1 MKSSLLILLLLLF
14 IFPTSI
20 CANPLIQDPSYILLE
35 RRLNDWPEWRLP
47 GPFNQTA
54 LQKDIVYPSWFNG
67 AWIVQSSDLNNPGN
81 TSLEY
86 EAKFKLNSFNEVVGD
101 RSFNAFSV
109 GKAVLGDKLLRV
121 QDDPKSPNRQMAT
134 FDEKR
139 FLETKVIGRNQSLK
153 NGSVF
158 FIDELALQI
167 FHTLDVSR
175 IKRVETLSKFHL
187 CKQPSSTFEDSSE
200 KKICGEQW
208 QAIYPGPGES
218 LGSKP
223 TKVSHYKLIFK
234 RSV

>member
-1 MKSSLLILLLLLF
+1 MKSFLLLILLLLF
-14 IFPTSI
+14 IFPPSI
-20 CANPLIQDPSYILLE
+20 SANPLYILLE
-35 RRLNDWPEWRLP
+35 KRLNDWPEWSLP

-67 AWIVQSSDLNNPGN
+67 AWIVQSLDLNNPGN

-134 FDEKR
+134 FDEQR

-158 FIDELALQI
+158 FVDELALQI
-167 FHTLDVSR
+167 FHALDVSR

-187 CKQPSSTFEDSSE
+187 CKQPSSTFEDFSE
-200 KKICGEQW
+200 KRICGEQW

-223 TKVSHYKLIFK
+223 TKTSHYKLILK
-234 RSV
+234 RSI

>member
-1 MKSSLLILLLLLF
+1 MKSFFLLVLLLFF

-20 CANPLIQDPSYILLE
+20 PANPLILDPSYILLE

-67 AWIVQSSDLNNPGN
+67 AWTVQSSDLSNPGN

-86 EAKFKLNSFNEVVGD
+86 EVKFKLNSFNEIVGD

-109 GKAVLGDKLLRV
+109 GKAVLGEKLLRV
-121 QDDPKSPNRQMAT
+121 QDDPKSPNRQMAA
-134 FDEKR
+134 FDEQK
-139 FLETKVIGRNQSLK
+139 FLETKIIGRNQSLK
-153 NGSVF
+153 NGSVL

-167 FHTLDVSR
+167 FHDLDVSR
-175 IKRVETLSKFHL
+175 IKRVETLSKFNL
-187 CKQPSSTFEDSSE
+187 CKQPSSTAGDFSE
-200 KKICGEQW
+200 KTICGEQW
-208 QAIYPGPGES
+208 QAIYPGPGEN

-223 TKVSHYKLIFK
+223 TKTSHYKLIFK
-234 RSV
+234 RNF